1 VTAPAYGEMH
11 DELAQF
17 EAALH
22 EAARAI
28 VLEVLTAEYTRRIAA
43 GEGPIADQD
52 EDEVEVEAPAPAAAP
67 EAAPAVATPVA
78 PGSSSSERRGR
89 WTHAS
94 VIDELCTWLLGGSA
108 VEASYLRRHGAPGL
122 VSAAKRLFGRFEAA
136 LNAANL
142 VLAQRYPDG
151 PPSRRAQQ
159 RMAARDPR
167 IGQQRRG
174 GRGRRRA
181 PRRRRSIRAWREP
194 GTSAS
199 DRDQITV
206 SRVRVGWGA
215 ASSRWISV
223 ELSNSSLVG
232 APKPIALTSVP
243 LCGEPRVIRLATLPS
258 PPPRV
263 T

>member
-1 VTAPAYGEMH
+1 MTAPAYGEMH

-52 EDEVEVEAPAPAAAP
+52 EDEVEVEVEAPAPAAAP

-159 RMAARDPR
+159 RMAAPPR
-167 IGQQRRG
+167 P
-174 GRGRRRA
+174 RA
-181 PRRRRSIRAWREP
+181 PVIAPAPPQVAEV
-194 GTSAS
+194 S
-199 DRDQITV
+199 D
-206 SRVRVGWGA
+206 A
-215 ASSRWISV
+215 EA
-223 ELSNSSLVG
+223 G
-232 APKPIALTSVP
+232 APTRDAAAPSDAPIPDAS
-243 LCGEPRVIRLATLPS
+243 
-258 PPPRV
+258 
-263 T
+263 

>member
-1 VTAPAYGEMH
+1 MTAPAYGEMH

-52 EDEVEVEAPAPAAAP
+52 EVEVEVEAPAPAAAP

-159 RMAARDPR
+159 RMAAPPR
-167 IGQQRRG
+167 P
-174 GRGRRRA
+174 RA
-181 PRRRRSIRAWREP
+181 PVIAPAPPQVAEV
-194 GTSAS
+194 S
-199 DRDQITV
+199 D
-206 SRVRVGWGA
+206 A
-215 ASSRWISV
+215 EA
-223 ELSNSSLVG
+223 G
-232 APKPIALTSVP
+232 APTRDAAAPSDAPIPDAS
-243 LCGEPRVIRLATLPS
+243 
-258 PPPRV
+258 
-263 T
+263 

>member
-1 VTAPAYGEMH
+1 MTAPDDRDMH
-11 DELAQF
+11 DELAHF

-28 VLEVLTAEYTRRIAA
+28 VLEALTAEYTRRIAA
-43 GEGPIADQD
+43 GEGQVAD
-52 EDEVEVEAPAPAAAP
+52 EDEDEVEAPAPAAAP
-67 EAAPAVATPVA
+67 EAAPAVTTPVA

-159 RMAARDPR
+159 RMAAPPR
-167 IGQQRRG
+167 P
-174 GRGRRRA
+174 RA
-181 PRRRRSIRAWREP
+181 PVIAPAPPQVAEV
-194 GTSAS
+194 S
-199 DRDQITV
+199 D
-206 SRVRVGWGA
+206 A
-215 ASSRWISV
+215 EA
-223 ELSNSSLVG
+223 G
-232 APKPIALTSVP
+232 APTRDAAAPSDAPIPDAS
-243 LCGEPRVIRLATLPS
+243 
-258 PPPRV
+258 
-263 T
+263 

>member
-1 VTAPAYGEMH
+1 MTAPAYGEMH

-159 RMAARDPR
+159 RMAAPPR
-167 IGQQRRG
+167 P
-174 GRGRRRA
+174 RA
-181 PRRRRSIRAWREP
+181 PVIAPAPPQVAEV
-194 GTSAS
+194 S
-199 DRDQITV
+199 D
-206 SRVRVGWGA
+206 A
-215 ASSRWISV
+215 EA
-223 ELSNSSLVG
+223 G
-232 APKPIALTSVP
+232 APTRDAAAPSDAPIPDAS
-243 LCGEPRVIRLATLPS
+243 
-258 PPPRV
+258 
-263 T
+263 

>member
-1 VTAPAYGEMH
+1 MTAPDDREMH
-11 DELAQF
+11 DELAHF

-28 VLEVLTAEYTRRIAA
+28 VLEALTAEYTRRIAA

-159 RMAARDPR
+159 RMAAPPR
-167 IGQQRRG
+167 P
-174 GRGRRRA
+174 RA
-181 PRRRRSIRAWREP
+181 PVIAPAAPQVAEV
-194 GTSAS
+194 S
-199 DRDQITV
+199 D
-206 SRVRVGWGA
+206 A
-215 ASSRWISV
+215 EA
-223 ELSNSSLVG
+223 G
-232 APKPIALTSVP
+232 APTRDEAAPSDAPIPDAS
-243 LCGEPRVIRLATLPS
+243 
-258 PPPRV
+258 
-263 T
+263 

>member
-1 VTAPAYGEMH
+1 VTAPDDRDMH
-11 DELAQF
+11 DELAHF

-28 VLEVLTAEYTRRIAA
+28 VLEALTAEYTRRIAA
-43 GEGPIADQD
+43 GEGQVAD
-52 EDEVEVEAPAPAAAP
+52 EDEDEVEAPAPAAAP
-67 EAAPAVATPVA
+67 EAAPAVTTPVA

-159 RMAARDPR
+159 RMAAPPR
-167 IGQQRRG
+167 P
-174 GRGRRRA
+174 RA
-181 PRRRRSIRAWREP
+181 PVIAPAPPQVAEV
-194 GTSAS
+194 S
-199 DRDQITV
+199 D
-206 SRVRVGWGA
+206 A
-215 ASSRWISV
+215 EA
-223 ELSNSSLVG
+223 G
-232 APKPIALTSVP
+232 APTRDAAAPSDAPIPDAS
-243 LCGEPRVIRLATLPS
+243 
-258 PPPRV
+258 
-263 T
+263 

>member
-1 VTAPAYGEMH
+1 VTAPDDREMH
-11 DELAQF
+11 DELAHF

-28 VLEVLTAEYTRRIAA
+28 VLEALTAEYTRRIAA
-43 GEGPIADQD
+43 GEGQVAD
-52 EDEVEVEAPAPAAAP
+52 EDEDEDEVEAPAPAAAP

-159 RMAARDPR
+159 RMAAPPR
-167 IGQQRRG
+167 P
-174 GRGRRRA
+174 RA
-181 PRRRRSIRAWREP
+181 PVIAPAPPQVAEV
-194 GTSAS
+194 S
-199 DRDQITV
+199 D
-206 SRVRVGWGA
+206 A
-215 ASSRWISV
+215 EA
-223 ELSNSSLVG
+223 G
-232 APKPIALTSVP
+232 APTHDAAAPSDAPIPDAS
-243 LCGEPRVIRLATLPS
+243 
-258 PPPRV
+258 
-263 T
+263 